1 MEEVNRKR
9 GSVAPA
15 VLGQTLEDI
24 TELWRKDVAPNL
36 ARSTLRQRESHLR
49 QHILSRFGKE
59 APHSL
64 TISVLQQFATVLRQ
78 KVSRKTVVQVLVT
91 ISGIQKYALRRGVR
105 AVVVSLKHLEMVRHR
120 GVRTSPRN
128 RRSASSGWRRS
139 LTGPC
144 LRWRGGQDYVQGN
157 CWR

>member
-139 LTGPC
+139 LT
-144 LRWRGGQDYVQGN
+144 
-157 CWR
+157 